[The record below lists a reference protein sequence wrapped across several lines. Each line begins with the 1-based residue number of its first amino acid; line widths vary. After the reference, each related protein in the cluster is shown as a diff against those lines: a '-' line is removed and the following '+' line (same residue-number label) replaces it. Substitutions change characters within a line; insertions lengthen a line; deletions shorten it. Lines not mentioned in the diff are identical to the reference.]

1 MDDLNNI
8 TFDALYRYFKVLE
21 SIGYVNDTDVNKLL
35 LLQFL
40 QEFLLEY
47 QYYITEEDYT
57 YIEKILQCF
66 SQTSCLFPFREYKRF
81 SVANPNY
88 VYNAPIRITEEG
100 LDNGIRYT
108 EDNEYVR
115 LVNQ

>member
-8 TFDALYRYFKVLE
+8 TFDALQRYFTVLE
-21 SIGYVNDTDVNKLL
+21 SLGYVKETDTNKLL

-47 QYYITEEDYT
+47 QYYITEEDCGL
-57 YIEKILQCF
+57 IEKILQCF
-66 SQTSCLFPFREYKRF
+66 SQSSCLFPFREYKQL
-81 SVANPNY
+81 SQPITGY
-88 VYNAPIRITEEG
+88 VYSIPVRITQ
-100 LDNGIRYT
+100 DKVIRHT
-108 EDNEYVR
+108 QDEDLR